1 VKVSTSY
8 RPSPPALVIASVVS
22 VQFGGALAA
31 TLIPAVGALGSVA
44 LRLGFGA
51 IVLAALARPA
61 LRGRSTRDWQVVT
74 IYAATL
80 ATMNVCFYASLAH
93 LPLGVAVT
101 CEFVGPL
108 TLSAVLSRRWRDIA
122 AVLCAVAGVLMVSG
136 ALTTPWSEL
145 PLTGVLLALS
155 AGGCWAGYI
164 VASGATGA
172 RFAQL
177 DGLAIA
183 LMMGT
188 AVVLPL
194 GIWRAGSSFFAG
206 ESLMK
211 GVGIAVLSSVLP
223 YSLELLALRRLAASV
238 FGILL
243 SLEPAAAAI
252 AGLIVLGQRLGGLE
266 IVGMALVV
274 AASALVLGS
283 RRTSP
288 QSVDGGAAKPERLMS
303 T

>member
-1 VKVSTSY
+1 M
-8 RPSPPALVIASVVS
+8 
-22 VQFGGALAA
+22 AA
-31 TLIPAVGALGSVA
+31 TLIPAVGAFGSVA
-44 LRLGFGA
+44 LRLGFSA
-51 IVLAALARPA
+51 LVLCVLARPA

-74 IYAATL
+74 TYAAML
-80 ATMNVCFYASLAH
+80 ATMNVCFYAALAH

-108 TLSAVLSRRWRDIA
+108 TLSAVLSRRWRDVA

-136 ALTTPWSEL
+136 ALTTPWAEL
-145 PLTGVLLALS
+145 PVTGVLLALT
-155 AGGCWAGYI
+155 AGACWAGYI
-164 VASGATGA
+164 VTSGATGA
-172 RFAQL
+172 RFAKL

-183 LMMGT
+183 LAMGT
-188 AVVLPL
+188 VVVLPL
-194 GIWRAGSSFFAG
+194 GIWQAGDAFFTT
-206 ESLMK
+206 ESLIK
-211 GVGIAVLSSVLP
+211 GLGIAVLSSVLP

-266 IVGMALVV
+266 IVGMVLVV

-283 RRTSP
+283 PAVGSTS
-288 QSVDGGAAKPERLMS
+288 SEDESLEPERLMS

>member
-1 VKVSTSY
+1 M
-8 RPSPPALVIASVVS
+8 IS

-31 TLIPAVGALGSVA
+31 TLIPTVGAFGSVA

-51 IVLAALARPA
+51 IVLCALARPA

-74 IYAATL
+74 TYAATL

-108 TLSAVLSRRWRDIA
+108 TLSAVLSRRRRDIA
-122 AVLCAVAGVLMVSG
+122 AVLCAVAGVLLVSG
-136 ALTTPWSEL
+136 ALTTPWGEL
-145 PLTGVLLALS
+145 PVTGVLLALL

-164 VASGATGA
+164 VTSGATGA
-172 RFAQL
+172 RFAKL

-183 LMMGT
+183 LVMGT
-188 AVVLPL
+188 IVVLPL
-194 GIWRAGSSFFAG
+194 GIWQAGSTFFTG
-206 ESLMK
+206 ESLLK
-211 GVGIAVLSSVLP
+211 GLGIAVLSSVLP

-252 AGLIVLGQRLGGLE
+252 AGLIVLGQRLGALE
-266 IVGMALVV
+266 VTGMALVV

-283 RRTSP
+283 AR
-288 QSVDGGAAKPERLMS
+288 GGAEPTEVDSANPERLMS